1 MNSRTFTRT
10 VFAAAITLA
19 AGTAHAASLT
29 IFHNNDGESRLING
43 TGFGGV
49 AFFKTTLEGMRAAN
63 AGRDQLTL
71 SSGDNIL
78 PGLAF
83 NASLYSGPL
92 GSRTY
97 FDAIALREIG
107 YDAITLGNHDF
118 DFGPAVLADFIS
130 FYNNYTRPGLTTAP
144 APFLGANLN
153 FTGEASLQALRDT
166 GRIASST
173 IITRGA
179 HQYGVIG
186 LMTETL
192 PQVSNPGAVQVTSVL
207 AAAQAEITALQNAG
221 VNKIILS
228 THLQAIG
235 NEINLISQLRGV
247 DVVISGGGSE
257 LLLNSANARNTL
269 AQRQGPYPMT
279 AQDADGR
286 NVAVV
291 TTAGDYLYVG
301 ELDVEFDPNGEV
313 VNISGNPV
321 LVDQSTPTSPA
332 GVTADPVLQS
342 SVIVPVQAAIA
353 AANAQ
358 QIGTTEVFL
367 EHSQGNTNGP
377 RVIRQRETNL
387 GNLVADAQLWAV
399 QRAGGSALTAGN
411 TLIGLQNSGG
421 IREDLDNNQDGIIT
435 QGEAVAVLPFAN
447 TTAVIGN
454 VDVATLVAALEN
466 GVSRIN
472 PVTGVGTDGRFPQIA
487 GFSFSYDRT
496 AAAGS
501 RLREIRLAD
510 GTLVWRLGESTGFTG
525 NFDIAT
531 NSFLAGAGTPDG
543 YNFGTATRTTLSM
556 GYADAL
562 IGFLTLELAGNI
574 SAARYGQTEG
584 RISVVPVPA
593 AAWLFGGAMVS
604 LMRMRRRA
612 A

>member
-472 PVTGVGTDGRFPQIA
+472 PVTGVGGDGRFPQIS

-501 RLREIRLAD
+501 
-510 GTLVWRLGESTGFTG
+510 
-525 NFDIAT
+525 
-531 NSFLAGAGTPDG
+531 P
-543 YNFGTATRTTLSM
+543 
-556 GYADAL
+556 
-562 IGFLTLELAGNI
+562 
-574 SAARYGQTEG
+574 
-584 RISVVPVPA
+584 
-593 AAWLFGGAMVS
+593 
-604 LMRMRRRA
+604 
-612 A
+612 